1 MECEVA
7 NLGDDVRSKTR
18 LCSTCL
24 TAEAKYTCP
33 RCTVRTCSLRC
44 CQAHKKS
51 TVCSG
56 KRDVAAFV
64 ARKDYNYFA
73 FLSDYRFLESLDRDN
88 ENRERKMY
96 EFYNIERKR
105 KKTQS
110 KLLNAVRS
118 LKIDYRLSSSLFTRA
133 RLNRTYLT
141 CDKPPTV
148 LWTLELRLLDPSVG
162 VSRGGEKPWRDS
174 VLKPI
179 HVLLHDCPCSSLLS
193 DIWRSKVAELSS
205 VELEALVA
213 PQLATS
219 SNVRVSTYVTNW
231 VLALGK
237 CIPYF
242 YVECVDRQTKRVSK
256 HEIFASST
264 SLLEVLTR
272 DNYVVNEFPTIW
284 VSQTGAA
291 MGDSAVDEDIQ
302 KIIQLKG
309 KTAASN
315 QQKLL
320 INAQIDALSKQIR
333 RSELVTEEITSLPDG
348 VNTYSSIGR
357 MFIQKSIPD
366 LVRDLSLQSEE
377 YNRTIGS
384 LKKKLDYVNK
394 SLADAQQGLRDLISA
409 KQQRM

>member
-1 MECEVA
+1 MECGVA
-7 NLGDDVRSKTR
+7 NLGDDAESKTR

-24 TAEAKYTCP
+24 IAEAKYTCP

-51 TVCSG
+51 TMCSG

-64 ARKDYNYFA
+64 ARKDYSYFA

-88 ENRERKMY
+88 ENREKKMY
-96 EFYNIERKR
+96 EFHNIERKR
-105 KKTQS
+105 RKIQS

-118 LKIDYRLSSSLFTRA
+118 LKIDYRLSSSLLTRA

-162 VSRGGEKPWRDS
+162 VSQGDEEPWRDS

-179 HVLLHDCPCSSLLS
+179 HVLLHDCSCSSLLS

-205 VELEALVA
+205 VDLEALVA

-219 SNVRVSTYVTNW
+219 SNVCVSTCVTNW

-237 CIPYF
+237 SIPYF
-242 YVECVDRQTKRVSK
+242 YVECVDKQTKRVSK
-256 HEIFASST
+256 HEIFAFST

-272 DNYVVNEFPTIW
+272 DKYVVNEFPTIW
-284 VSQTGAA
+284 VSQT
-291 MGDSAVDEDIQ
+291 V
-302 KIIQLKG
+302 
-309 KTAASN
+309 
-315 QQKLL
+315 LL
-320 INAQIDALSKQIR
+320 S
-333 RSELVTEEITSLPDG
+333 
-348 VNTYSSIGR
+348 
-357 MFIQKSIPD
+357 
-366 LVRDLSLQSEE
+366 
-377 YNRTIGS
+377 
-384 LKKKLDYVNK
+384 
-394 SLADAQQGLRDLISA
+394 
-409 KQQRM
+409 